1 MCEHPLCYQD
11 TDLKSNSKIKHR
23 KQIIKKWKRDSYYS
37 SNHLVQGE
45 EVDFK
50 KSSLPVPCVS
60 FRLSIIQDCDGF
72 PGHQNNDCYI
82 THATCQTILQYCGL
96 R

>member
-1 MCEHPLCYQD
+1 ME
-11 TDLKSNSKIKHR
+11 
-23 KQIIKKWKRDSYYS
+23 KRFILFFQPFGARGRGGFQKVKLASTM
-37 SNHLVQGE
+37 
-45 EVDFK
+45 
-50 KSSLPVPCVS
+50 CVS
-60 FRLSIIQDCDGF
+60 FRLSIIQGCDGF